1 MKHVRPIPPVGSGT
15 AKGVFADELIAGG
28 GAESPIGSEK
38 DPNRPGRSAMA
49 GPEAKPL
56 DSDDVP
62 ARAAVEH
69 MIREWAEVARVII
82 FRRRDQ

>member
-1 MKHVRPIPPVGSGT
+1 MKHKHSIPLVGSST
-15 AKGVFADELIAGG
+15 AKAVSADELIA

-69 MIREWAEVARVII
+69 MIREWAEVARAII